1 MLLGIVHDKAV
12 TDALQH
18 GDVVI
23 RVAHCGG
30 VGDVDAELLAQMRDA
45 GALVDAQVHKVDPL
59 ATGIGDIELVGE
71 CGVVGL
77 AERGLGIV
85 GREEDR
91 DLVGL
96 DVEALKS
103 VDVVDRVVVDADL
116 VVILVVAGKHIELVV
131 AAQYGNGA
139 RVLRGTGKHLQVQ
152 RHIDVALIDIVAA
165 IDDAGSVIGAKREA
179 VLNALEHFLELGGGT
194 SAGRT
199 EYDTGVGE
207 LVQTLIEALRQHALV
222 GEKRLVHID
231 GENLNVA
238 DTGVR
243 FVSLHK
249 NAPFVSKLFQTL

>member
-1 MLLGIVHDKAV
+1 MLLGIVDDKAV
-12 TDALQH
+12 TDALKH
-18 GDVVI
+18 GNIVVGI
-23 RVAHCGG
+23 AHGG
-30 VGDVDAELLAQMRDA
+30 GIGDIDAELFAQMCDT

-59 ATGIGDIELVGE
+59 ATGIGDIELVAE
-71 CGVVGL
+71 RGVIGF

-131 AAQYGNGA
+131 AAQDGNGA
-139 RVLRGTGKHLQVQ
+139 RVLRGTGEYLLVQ

-165 IDDAGSVIGAKREA
+165 IDDAGSVVGAKSEA
-179 VLNALEHFLELGGGT
+179 VLNALEHFLELGGRASTGG
-194 SAGRT
+194 A
-199 EYDTGVGE
+199 EYDASVGE

-238 DTGVR
+238 DIGI
-243 FVSLHK
+243 
-249 NAPFVSKLFQTL
+249 